1 MLEIFSL
8 ASQEFNLT
16 LDGSIRA
23 VVGENVYMSNSRVAR
38 MKLLKQLSLTTSL
51 TVLVT
56 YLYSYDFTMY
66 FLHFESFVRLKE
78 ADIAELRRDN

>member
-66 FLHFESFVRLKE
+66 FLHFQSFVRLIE
-78 ADIAELRRDN
+78 GG

>member
-23 VVGENVYMSNSRVAR
+23 LVGENVYMSNFRVAR
-38 MKLLKQLSLTTSL
+38 LKLLEQLSLTTSL
-51 TVLVT
+51 TVLVS

-66 FLHFESFVRLKE
+66 FLHFQSFVIE
-78 ADIAELRRDN
+78 GG